1 MKTMIRTMSV
11 VFGVVLVATFFALN
25 ANAQCGASD
34 GPATSAAATRLLE
47 RSVSLRFASHTSS
60 RLAANRENKTED
72 VSIVGFWHVKFVSEG
87 TTGIPDGTVIDMG
100 FSQWHSDGTEIL
112 NSSRPP
118 ATSNFC
124 LGVWEKTGP
133 HTYKLNHFALSSDLN
148 GHLVGPANIREDVTL
163 DADGD
168 SYSGKFSIDQFD
180 LSGKALAHIVG
191 NISATRIT
199 ADTTITDIL

>member
-1 MKTMIRTMSV
+1 MKEMIRTMSV
-11 VFGVVLVATFFALN
+11 VFGIVLVATFFALN
-25 ANAQCGASD
+25 TNAQCGASD
-34 GPATSAAATRLLE
+34 GQVTTAAATSLLE
-47 RSVSLRFASHTSS
+47 RSAPLLNASQTRAQPAVSQQR
-60 RLAANRENKTED
+60 KTEE

-87 TTGIPDGTVIDMG
+87 TTGIPDGTIIDMG

-124 LGVWEKTGP
+124 LGVWEKTGK

-148 GHLVGPANIREDVTL
+148 GNLIGPANIREDVTL
-163 DADGD
+163 DASGN
-168 SYSGKFSIDQFD
+168 SYTGKFTIDQFD
-180 LSGKALAHIVG
+180 LNGNTLAHVAG

-199 ADTTITDIL
+199 VDTTIGDIL